1 MFFKSL
7 FSSINIVCSFMFI
20 TKYINGNIS
29 LFLHF
34 SIVLF
39 VNRKFSLLFVS
50 WFLLGNSMSKMFGF
64 SMASSFWVMILN
76 FSIDFNKSEGVFG
89 YLTGTDSC
97 YCCLEFSE
105 FVYLCFWKL
114 IIVFFSFSMVRYFF
128 INLLANIT
136 KSLLFAFFSE

>member
-76 FSIDFNKSEGVFG
+76 FSIDFNKLEGVFG

-97 YCCLEFSE
+97 HCCLVFSE

-114 IIVFFSFSMVRYFF
+114 IKVFFSFSMVRYFF
-128 INLLANIT
+128 INLVANIT